1 MLRWLDKKRAPRR
14 QKRRQRPGALDLL
27 LPPKRCFF
35 FSVIFLGVATN
46 SLRLSTHRV
55 DATEQVLVEAHLVKR
70 LGGLLPLGVE
80 LATALGVLFLID
92 FWMIGKKKV
101 RERRFGRRRCRRRM
115 KKQNQRP
122 AAGASAAGW
131 RASASLLPHSSDRI
145 RSESPARG
153 VGEAGQPEGEARSR
167 AKSVEPPLPAP
178 LSLSAAGRRQIQR
191 DSPLL
196 PARRFSGHRQL
207 RQRPQ
212 PRRLQPWFRK
222 GVVFSR
228 KGARPG
234 ARYFQERERKKGA
247 KSESESVF
255 SKRK

>member
-1 MLRWLDKKRAPRR
+1 MLRRLDKKRAPRR

-101 RERRFGRRRCRRRM
+101 RERRLACFSQSPAALIGQNTERIACPWGRRSRTTGGRGSKPREKCGAA
-115 KKQNQRP
+115 
-122 AAGASAAGW
+122 AAG
-131 RASASLLPHSSDRI
+131 SS
-145 RSESPARG
+145 
-153 VGEAGQPEGEARSR
+153 
-167 AKSVEPPLPAP
+167 
-178 LSLSAAGRRQIQR
+178 LSLCRWSSSNTA
-191 DSPLL
+191 
-196 PARRFSGHRQL
+196 RFSSL
-207 RQRPQ
+207 TSSAIF
-212 PRRLQPWFRK
+212 W
-222 GVVFSR
+222 S
-228 KGARPG
+228 
-234 ARYFQERERKKGA
+234 
-247 KSESESVF
+247 
-255 SKRK
+255 